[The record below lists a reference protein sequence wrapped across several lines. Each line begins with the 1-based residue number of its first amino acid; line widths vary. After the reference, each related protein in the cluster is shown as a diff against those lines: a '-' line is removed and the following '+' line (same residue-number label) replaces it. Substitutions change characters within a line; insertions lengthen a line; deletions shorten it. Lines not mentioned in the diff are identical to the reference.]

1 MGRIRKNNDT
11 YESRIIDID
20 ILIAGDLVIEKQSLM
35 LPHPRMTDRLFVMLP
50 LVEIEPNLLHPI
62 LNISCREIL
71 NKMKKNNGV
80 KKINLSLKTNPP
92 F

>member
-35 LPHPRMTDRLFVMLP
+35 LPHPRMIDRLFVMQP
-50 LVEIEPNLLHPI
+50 LVEIEPNLLLI

-71 NKMKKNNGV
+71 NKIKKNNGI
-80 KKINLSLKTNPP
+80 KKTNLC
-92 F
+92 